1 MLFVNDTR
9 IERVNAGGTDLQY
22 VYQGTDT
29 ASHTN
34 LQFCKIPSNYSSL
47 NLDLDSISI
56 LQVQST
62 GTRSPGDKIS
72 NYAYVPSTSSLVV
85 GKKYSY
91 LIATAGER
99 TAQRNL
105 SDGTTINCRGY
116 NSGDVGRIHNLTM
129 SNVQSGSVVNNASY
143 NFQGNFIYNPKLITA
158 GNGST
163 ANGHLIARNTFN
175 VSDAGKGGIVVY
187 IYEYTCLE
195 SLFAYAY
202 ARTSASNWV
211 FNETVY
217 SN

>member
-29 ASHTN
+29 VSHTN
-34 LQFCKIPSNYSSL
+34 LQFCKIPSNYLSL

-56 LQVQST
+56 LQIENA

-72 NYAYVPSTSSLVV
+72 NYAYVPSTSNLVV
-85 GKKYSY
+85 GRKYSY
-91 LIATAGER
+91 LIATSGSR
-99 TAQRNL
+99 TANRNL
-105 SDGTTINCRGY
+105 SDGTTIDCRGY
-116 NSGDVGRIHNLTM
+116 NSGDVARINNLIM
-129 SNVQSGSVVNNASY
+129 SDVQSGSLTNGAQY
-143 NFQGNFIYNPKLITA
+143 NFQGNFVYNPQTITA
-158 GNGST
+158 GDGST
-163 ANGHLIARNTFN
+163 ANGHLIAKNTFN

-187 IYEYTCLE
+187 IYEYTCLQ
-195 SLFAYAY
+195 SLFAYANS
-202 ARTSASNWV
+202 RVPSSNWV